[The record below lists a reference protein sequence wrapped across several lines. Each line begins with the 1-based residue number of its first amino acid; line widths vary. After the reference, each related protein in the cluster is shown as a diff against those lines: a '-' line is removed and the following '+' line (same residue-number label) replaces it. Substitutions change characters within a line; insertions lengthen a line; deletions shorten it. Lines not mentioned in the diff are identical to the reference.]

1 MEINSIKKLKK
12 IQSTLKPNDLLS
24 KSVMLWYKD
33 GINYAIYCG
42 ADVNIEN
49 GTLLKHAIKNKD
61 IEIIKICFE
70 KKILINDDIA
80 RQIHSSITFDKD
92 CIDVIK
98 LFIEYDSS
106 YNENFLHTAYV
117 FNRNEIFNY
126 LLDKVDIKKIVDETL
141 KDHVIKESRNRKI
154 NKLNGRI

>member
-49 GTLLKHAIKNKD
+49 GTLLKHAIKFKD

-70 KKILINDDIA
+70 KKIVINDDIA
-80 RQIHSSITFDKD
+80 RQINSSITFDKE

-98 LFIEYDSS
+98 IFINYCSS
-106 YNENFLHTAYV
+106 YNEEFLETAYV

-126 LLDKVDIKKIVDETL
+126 LLDKVDIKKIVDKTL
-141 KDHVIKESRNRKI
+141 KDYVIKESRYRKF